1 MSRDN
6 VELVW
11 RIYRMWAEQRWS
23 AIPDVFDPDV
33 EVDLS
38 RNVFNPGVYRGYA
51 GLERVLKGI
60 GDMWDDF
67 RFVPTEVVEVGD
79 KVLATVTLSGTG
91 KESGVDVEM
100 EVMTVW
106 TLREGKAVRMRRWL
120 SGSRSRLIAAARL
133 P

>member
-23 AIPDVFDPDV
+23 AIPDVIDQDV

-51 GLERVLKGI
+51 GLEGVLRGI

-67 RFVPTEVVEVGD
+67 RFVPTEVVAVGD
-79 KVLATVTLSGTG
+79 DTVVATVTLSGTG

-100 EVMTVW
+100 EAMTVW
-106 TLREGKAVRMRRWL
+106 TLREGKAVRMVGGYRDRAEAL
-120 SGSRSRLIAAARL
+120 AAARL

>member
-11 RIYRMWAEQRWS
+11 RIYKMWAEKQWS
-23 AIPDVFDPDV
+23 AVPDVFDPDV

-51 GLERVLKGI
+51 GLESVLRGV

-67 RFVPTEVVEVGD
+67 RFVPTEVVAVGD
-79 KVLATVTLSGTG
+79 DTVLATVTLSGTG

-100 EVMTVW
+100 EAMTVW
-106 TLREGKAVRMRRWL
+106 TLREGKAVRMVGGYRDRAEAL
-120 SGSRSRLIAAARL
+120 AAARL